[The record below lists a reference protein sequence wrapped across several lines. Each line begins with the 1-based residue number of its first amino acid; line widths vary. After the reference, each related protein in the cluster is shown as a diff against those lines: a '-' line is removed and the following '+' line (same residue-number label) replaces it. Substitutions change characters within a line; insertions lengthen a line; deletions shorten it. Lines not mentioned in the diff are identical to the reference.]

1 MKLLKWSLPLVL
13 SLVILITSNISTQA
27 EEDTAVV
34 FLKANIV
41 LPPAVITNTDIGAGT
56 TRATLRGYLSSM
68 GTASS
73 ANVSFG
79 WDTQPHPDN
88 PDAYANWTPEVTMT
102 SEGKFKYRITD
113 LQRNTTYYFRARA
126 IGDSTAYGEE
136 LSFTTHPD
144 GPWWDWLEWLTSTFS
159 E

>member
-1 MKLLKWSLPLVL
+1 MKFLKWSLPLAL
-13 SLVILITSNISTQA
+13 SIVILITINISTQA
-27 EEDTAVV
+27 EEDTATV

-41 LPPAVITNTDIGAGT
+41 SPPTVITNDDIGVGT
-56 TRATLRGYLSSM
+56 TRATLRGYLTSL

-79 WDTQPHPDN
+79 WDTQSHPENLDR
-88 PDAYANWTPEVTMT
+88 YANWTPEVTMAY
-102 SEGKFKYRITD
+102 EGNFRYRITG
-113 LQRNTTYYFRARA
+113 LTRNTTYYFRARA

-144 GPWWDWLEWLTSTFS
+144 GPWWDWLEWLSSTFGD
-159 E
+159 

>member
-1 MKLLKWSLPLVL
+1 MKVLKWSLPLAL
-13 SLVILITSNISTQA
+13 SLVILITINISTQA

-41 LPPAVITNTDIGAGT
+41 LPPTIVTSDNIGVGT
-56 TRATLRGYLSSM
+56 TRATLRGYLTSL

-79 WDTQPHPDN
+79 WDTLSHPDS
-88 PDAYANWTPEVTMT
+88 PDEYANWTPEVTMI
-102 SEGKFKYRITD
+102 SEGNFRYRITGLTRD
-113 LQRNTTYYFRARA
+113 TTYYFRARA
-126 IGDSTAYGEE
+126 VGDSTAYGDE

-144 GPWWDWLEWLTSTFS
+144 GLWWDWLEWLASTFS
-159 E
+159 D